1 MKTFALT
8 SIIALATVASAQLDN
23 IPSCALNCFIGP
35 LTSDGCS
42 SLTDFACHCKQG
54 AKLLSTVQP
63 CVQGACNAADQATTI
78 SAVESTCQQAGVPIE
93 IPDASSAVA
102 SATSAAASAA
112 SSAGSAA
119 SSAVESATSAAASK
133 ASSAASAASSAVE
146 SAASS
151 AASAVSSALASVTS
165 AAGSAA
171 SSATAAASS
180 SVSQFT
186 GGAAQA
192 TQAAGL
198 LGAAALAILA
208 L

>member
-1 MKTFALT
+1 MKTFAVVSLV
-8 SIIALATVASAQLDN
+8 ALASVASAQLDN

-54 AKLLSTVQP
+54 TTLLASVQP
-63 CVQGACNAADQATTI
+63 CVKGACSAADQQTTI
-78 SAVESTCQQAGVPIE
+78 NAVKSTCADAGVPIE
-93 IPDASSAVA
+93 IPDASSAASSAVA

-112 SSAGSAA
+112 SSAAASASAAISSASSAIESAA
-119 SSAVESATSAAASK
+119 SSL
-133 ASSAASAASSAVE
+133 SSAASAASS
-146 SAASS
+146 SAANTT
-151 AASAVSSALASVTS
+151 SAVS
-165 AAGSAA
+165 SAA
-171 SSATAAASS
+171 SSATGSATASAPS
-180 SVSQFT
+180 SQFT